1 MHKNADPVGVI
12 GGTGVYDPAWLT
24 DREEQD
30 IETPYGTARVTGG
43 MTNGR
48 RVYFMNRHGTQHSV
62 PPHRVNYRANVWA
75 LKSLGIRVVVATTAV
90 GSLRRTIPPGT
101 LVLADQ
107 FLDFTKSRVMT
118 FYDGGADGVV
128 HTDMTSPY
136 CAGVAETLYRLG
148 RDAGLAIVRGGTYV
162 ATEGPRFESAAEVAL
177 FGRLGGDVVGMTGV
191 PEVVLARE
199 LGLCYA
205 TLSIVTNLGA
215 GLSDKPLTHEEVL
228 GLMAATVGS
237 VRDLLMAALPDVGS
251 APCACLPGPR
261 ELPGGAI
268 GRRPEGGV

>member
-1 MHKNADPVGVI
+1 MSASSTPVGII
-12 GGTGVYDPAWLT
+12 GGTGVYDPAWLQ
-24 DREEQD
+24 ESFEQD
-30 IETPYGTARVTGG
+30 VETPYGTTRVTGG
-43 MTNGR
+43 RTGGR
-48 RVYFMNRHGTQHSV
+48 VVYFMNRHGAGHSV
-62 PPHRVNYRANVWA
+62 PPHRVNYRANLWA

-90 GSLRRTIPPGT
+90 GSLRRTIPPGA
-101 LVLADQ
+101 LLLSDQ
-107 FLDFTKSRVMT
+107 FLDFTKSRVTT

-136 CAGVAETLYRLG
+136 CSGVGRTLFEHGQTLG
-148 RDAGLAIVRGGTYV
+148 LPMVLGGTYV
-162 ATEGPRFESAAEVAL
+162 ATEGPRFESAAEVAV

-215 GLSDKPLTHEEVL
+215 GLSESPLTHEEVL

-237 VRDLLMAALPDVGS
+237 VRDLLVASLPVLGE
-251 APCACLPGPR
+251 AECACGPGPERLPGLSA
-261 ELPGGAI
+261 E
-268 GRRPEGGV
+268 V